1 MRAGACRARSRRP
14 AHSDCGIEVQAK
26 KRLLCNLVPVVP
38 GGGVVF
44 YVSRKAHSYIQNT
57 VEREEAGTPNIVG
70 CVRAGLVY
78 HVHSCLAQPSL
89 EAMEQ
94 RMAKHLLASMHAHP
108 RIHILGAHG
117 GSKLVD
123 GDGHGDGGPGL
134 EGACGSK
141 HVASIISFK
150 VLYGNRCPAGGSGLY
165 LHHNYVVALLNDLF
179 GVQARGGCAC
189 CGPYAQMLLGIDSEL
204 SSKFDRCL
212 QRSGSDLLRPGFVR
226 VGIHFTMSWS
236 ELKVLEAS
244 ILWVAQHGW
253 RMLGAYTCDVET
265 GEWQHRLDSPDKR
278 RLWLSSM
285 ALSTLKHPASQQE
298 QQDAESQEEDRA
310 GKRLSAR
317 LPGPVSNRG
326 DVEACSASADTDQG
340 DGVSDEYS
348 EMPVSALE
356 LVEAAND
363 ILVRTYSGPL
373 PLRSIRSPLI
383 DPQWAE
389 LLWLALPADAHATLL
404 QQQQAYKERRSQLH
418 PRMVLDPFLEP
429 LLAAP
434 HLVMH
439 ARGGGELKNT
449 QTRQDDENPSTRR
462 PCSSVFR
469 VVACLSQQ
477 AARASKIT
485 SAEARQDA
493 VFAPYAQGETG
504 VEVAGQECGVAGGS
518 EDEME
523 HGLSESLN
531 DSLAQALAAE
541 GVGDSTADMFL
552 SMSAADQATVLANL
566 SEPHR
571 MALLQH
577 ITESLSGG

>member
-1 MRAGACRARSRRP
+1 
-14 AHSDCGIEVQAK
+14 
-26 KRLLCNLVPVVP
+26 
-38 GGGVVF
+38 
-44 YVSRKAHSYIQNT
+44 
-57 VEREEAGTPNIVG
+57 
-70 CVRAGLVY
+70 
-78 HVHSCLAQPSL
+78 
-89 EAMEQ
+89 
-94 RMAKHLLASMHAHP
+94 
-108 RIHILGAHG
+108 
-117 GSKLVD
+117 
-123 GDGHGDGGPGL
+123 
-134 EGACGSK
+134 
-141 HVASIISFK
+141 
-150 VLYGNRCPAGGSGLY
+150 
-165 LHHNYVVALLNDLF
+165 
-179 GVQARGGCAC
+179 
-189 CGPYAQMLLGIDSEL
+189 
-204 SSKFDRCL
+204 
-212 QRSGSDLLRPGFVR
+212 
-226 VGIHFTMSWS
+226 
-236 ELKVLEAS
+236 
-244 ILWVAQHGW
+244 
-253 RMLGAYTCDVET
+253 
-265 GEWQHRLDSPDKR
+265 
-278 RLWLSSM
+278 
-285 ALSTLKHPASQQE
+285 
-298 QQDAESQEEDRA
+298 
-310 GKRLSAR
+310 
-317 LPGPVSNRG
+317 
-326 DVEACSASADTDQG
+326 
-340 DGVSDEYS
+340 
-348 EMPVSALE
+348 MPVSALE

-449 QTRQDDENPSTRR
+449 QTRQHDENPSTRR

>member
-1 MRAGACRARSRRP
+1 
-14 AHSDCGIEVQAK
+14 
-26 KRLLCNLVPVVP
+26 
-38 GGGVVF
+38 VVF
-44 YVSRKAHSYIQNT
+44 YVSRQGHSYIQNT

-94 RMAKHLLASMHAHP
+94 RMANHLLASMHAHP

-117 GSKLVD
+117 GSKVVD

-298 QQDAESQEEDRA
+298 EQVAERQEEEDRA
-310 GKRLSAR
+310 GKRLRAR
-317 LPGPVSNRG
+317 LPGQCSNRG
-326 DVEACSASADTDQG
+326 DVEACSAGEDTDQG
-340 DGVSDEYS
+340 GAVSDEDS
-348 EMPVSALE
+348 EMPVTALE

-389 LLWLALPADAHATLL
+389 LLWLALPADVHATLL
-404 QQQQAYKERRSQLH
+404 QQQEAYKERRSQLH
-418 PRMVLDPFLEP
+418 PRMVLDPLLEP

-439 ARGGGELKNT
+439 AREGSELKNT
-449 QTRQDDENPSTRR
+449 QTRQHDENTGTHR

-469 VVACLSQQ
+469 VVASLSQQ
-477 AARASKIT
+477 PARASKTKVI
-485 SAEARQDA
+485 
-493 VFAPYAQGETG
+493 APCTQGETG
-504 VEVAGQECGVAGGS
+504 VEGAGEEGGVAGSS
-518 EDEME
+518 EDETE

-531 DSLAQALAAE
+531 DSLAAALAAE
-541 GVGDSTADMFL
+541 GDGDATADMFL

-571 MALLQH
+571 IALLQH